1 MHSGVTIL
9 LEWVFNLDD
18 FNKIFLQIAPA
29 NIWIVEAQIMRET
42 CKTNE
47 NNHKECFMFKKK
59 LCGVKA
65 RQCSGSTA

>member
-59 LCGVKA
+59 FMWSKGK
-65 RQCSGSTA
+65 TM